1 MVTLTQPPPLPLFH
15 YTLPF
20 LLILSACFTMRHFNH
35 RYDDLIENKYYWTD
49 ASFYEI
55 IVFQNIV
62 AAGLAIMSYLGKI
75 KTMMVTT
82 LV

>member
-1 MVTLTQPPPLPLFH
+1 MATLTQPPPLPLFH
-15 YTLPF
+15 YILPF
-20 LLILSACFTMRHFNH
+20 LLILSACFTMHYFNH

-75 KTMMVTT
+75 KAMMVTT
-82 LV
+82 LM